1 MHQGVGQYKA
11 RHGGSG
17 GTKEHDDTVRNVIT
31 VMKKDIRLTNVGN
44 HDKQSDF
51 VTIVVLLN
59 T

>member
-1 MHQGVGQYKA
+1 VGQYKA
-11 RHGGSG
+11 HHGGSG